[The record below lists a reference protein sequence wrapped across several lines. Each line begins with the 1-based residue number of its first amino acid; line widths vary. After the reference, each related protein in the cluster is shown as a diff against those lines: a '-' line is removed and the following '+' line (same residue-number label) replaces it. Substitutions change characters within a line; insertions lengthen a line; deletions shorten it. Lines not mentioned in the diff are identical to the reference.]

1 MPKTLAVLALL
12 LVAFNSAFSQL
23 NCDFMVTGIV
33 MDMET
38 KTPIPF
44 ATVQITNESH
54 NDGNKEVRGTTTDIE
69 GRFVLKGLCE
79 AEMDLI
85 VSHVGYKQVVHHH
98 DTYHADPKIF
108 LAVDNQVLE
117 SVVVEDAY
125 KEELKSVAI
134 QKKELSQL
142 AVVNS
147 SIGELTEEMS
157 GVSVLKT
164 GANISKPIIHGLHSN
179 RVLVINDG
187 VRHAYQVW
195 GLEHAPEIDPSHVDR
210 IEIVKGAG
218 TVKYGPE
225 ALGGVIL
232 YNTKRP
238 AFDKALNGSFGH
250 AYHTNGRAGTS
261 NFNVGHGAH
270 RFAWNVGGF
279 GIYQGDLK
287 APNYNLTNTGRR
299 EYGASFNTL
308 LHQKFFDLQVS
319 GSYFNQELGILRGSI
334 VGNLDDLQ
342 RAIDRGEP
350 SPTLDPSYEIQNPK
364 QDTEHGL
371 INSNLSLFLGEHVVN
386 LQYAFQ
392 QNIRREFDVRRGEL
406 NDRPVID
413 LELRSQTAEI
423 EWIQPERGRW
433 NGSSGIQLF
442 TQNSVNEPGSNPINF
457 VPDYDVLNV
466 GAFTVQSLNFDKSV
480 VELGVRFD
488 YQTLSVADTIRDVA
502 VYANEVDFSNAT
514 FTLGFRRELNR
525 NWSLFSNIGS
535 AWRPPNVSE
544 LYSFGYHFSRIQF
557 GLWRYQVSP
566 RPDRTPPFS
575 IATPLNGVF
584 DETDR
589 EVPSEKSYKWVTG
602 LEWKSDKINA
612 EFVFY
617 VNLINDYIFL
627 RPFGVTTNVAGTFPY
642 FLYDQTNARFIGSDW
657 DIRYNHTPYLTSEL
671 KISYVRATE
680 LENNQP
686 FIEIPPFNAN
696 YAIDYLRG
704 RWGGGLSFNYSARQW
719 NAPPVI
725 QPTDFQ
731 QNDVFVDPNQIFDFM
746 SAPDGFLLVGAR
758 MSFQPGDFKAEL
770 KVNNILNTAYRV
782 YTDRLRYFSE
792 APGRNITIS
801 IGYKF

>member
-1 MPKTLAVLALL
+1 M
-12 LVAFNSAFSQL
+12 
-23 NCDFMVTGIV
+23 TGVV
-33 MDMET
+33 MDMES
-38 KTPIPF
+38 KEPIPF
-44 ATVQITNESH
+44 ATIQLTSESH
-54 NDGNKEVRGTTTDIE
+54 KGKESNVRGTTTDID
-69 GRFVLKGLCE
+69 GRFTLKGLCDE
-79 AEMDLI
+79 EMDLI

-98 DTYHADPKIF
+98 DTYHASPKIF
-108 LAVDNQVLE
+108 LAVDDQLLE

-125 KEELKSVAI
+125 QEELKSVAI

-187 VRHAYQVW
+187 VRHAFQVW

-232 YNTKRP
+232 YNSKRP
-238 AFDKALNGSFGH
+238 AFDKDLNGSFGY
-250 AYHTNGRAGTS
+250 AYHTNGRAGTG

-287 APNYNLTNTGRR
+287 TPNYDLTNTGRR

-350 SPTLDPSYEIQNPK
+350 SPTLDPSYDIQNPK

-371 INSNLSLFLGEHVVN
+371 INTNLSFFLGEHVIN

-413 LELRSQTAEI
+413 LELKSQTAEI
-423 EWIQPERGRW
+423 EWIQPEQGRW

-457 VPDYDVLNV
+457 VPDYDVFNV

-514 FTLGFRRELNR
+514 FTLGFRHELNR

-557 GLWRYQVSP
+557 GLWRYQITP
-566 RPDRTPPFS
+566 RPDRDPPFS

-589 EVPSEKSYKWVTG
+589 EVPSEKSYKWVSG
-602 LEWKSDKINA
+602 LEWKSEKINA

-657 DIRYNHTPYLTSEL
+657 DIRYKHTPYWTSEL
-671 KISYVRATE
+671 KLSYVRATE

-696 YAIDYLRG
+696 YSIDYLRG
-704 RWGGGLSFNYSARQW
+704 RWGAGLSFNYSARQW

-746 SAPDGFLLVGAR
+746 AAPDDFLLLGAK
-758 MSFQPGDFKAEL
+758 MSYQPGDFTVEIKA
-770 KVNNILNTAYRV
+770 NNVLNTAYRV

-792 APGRNITIS
+792 SPGRNITIS